1 LILSSKFLGMFSLLA
16 LSPSCGRV
24 IGGTTFG
31 GGVRFG
37 VGIGGNGRG
46 FAL

>member
-1 LILSSKFLGMFSLLA
+1 MFPLFA

-24 IGGTTFG
+24 VGVTTFG

>member
-1 LILSSKFLGMFSLLA
+1 MFSLFA
-16 LSPSCGRV
+16 LSLSCGRV
-24 IGGTTFG
+24 VDGTTFR